1 MVNTYIYLYVLII
14 PIRLCFKKW
23 KKLLQIKRKTLIQ
36 CK

>member
-14 PIRLCFKKW
+14 PIRLCFKTMEKAFADQ
-23 KKLLQIKRKTLIQ
+23 KKNTFQ